1 MRRQAAMKSFVISFG
16 NIAIFTLFC
25 FWKKSEKLKKVEES
39 LSKISKSNPFYIKI
53 TFRPIQVFKKRSGLC
68 PWVNTKNHD
77 KYREYRNRNH
87 GALWFE
93 TSSEILLWGLK
104 WPQKIPRVSK
114 NICCSFHFT

>member
-53 TFRPIQVFKKRSGLC
+53 TFM
-68 PWVNTKNHD
+68 N
-77 KYREYRNRNH
+77 
-87 GALWFE
+87 
-93 TSSEILLWGLK
+93 
-104 WPQKIPRVSK
+104 
-114 NICCSFHFT
+114 CSDRKCLSFIVR